1 MEKVK
6 WAALG
11 ISLLLAVSPPAQ
23 AQTATTAFQPKES
36 TNYVIRNMETGMFM
50 QSSTD
55 FAFNNKAAYFDAM
68 NDKNS
73 SDYFLWQFK
82 ASGTGWKIQNVGR
95 EKKDKGSWLTD
106 TKTADVS
113 GTYRGTM
120 SSKETDGATWY
131 ISTNTL
137 NPNGYLVSSAKIT
150 SNTPPLIVYTHIKQA
165 MAPLIFALVRKKQ

>member
-23 AQTATTAFQPKES
+23 AQTATTAFQPKET

-55 FAFNNKAAYFDAM
+55 PVFNKAAYFGAM
-68 NDKNS
+68 NDKNP
-73 SDYFLWQFK
+73 SDYFLWKFK

-95 EKKDKGSWLTD
+95 EKKGKGSWLTD
-106 TKTADVS
+106 TNTADVS

-120 SSKETDGATWY
+120 SSEETDGATWY

-137 NPNGYLVSSAKIT
+137 NPNGYLVSSAEIT
-150 SNTPPLIVYTHIKQA
+150 SNPPHSLSIRI
-165 MAPLIFALVRKKQ
+165 

>member
-23 AQTATTAFQPKES
+23 AQTATTAFQLKES

-55 FAFNNKAAYFDAM
+55 LAVNNKAAYFGAM

-73 SDYFLWQFK
+73 SDYFLWKFK

-137 NPNGYLVSSAKIT
+137 NPNGYLVSSAEIT
-150 SNTPPLIVYTHIKQA
+150 SNTPPHLLSIRI
-165 MAPLIFALVRKKQ
+165 

>member
-23 AQTATTAFQPKES
+23 AQTATTAFQPKEG

-50 QSSTD
+50 QSSKD
-55 FAFNNKAAYFDAM
+55 LAVNNKASYFGVL
-68 NDKNS
+68 NDKNYN
-73 SDYFLWQFK
+73 DYFLWQFK

-95 EKKDKGSWLTD
+95 KEQGKGSWLTD
-106 TKTADVS
+106 TETADLS
-113 GTYRGTM
+113 GTYRGRM
-120 SSKETDGATWY
+120 SSEETEGATWY

-137 NPNGYLVSSAKIT
+137 NPSGYLISSAEIT

-165 MAPLIFALVRKKQ
+165 MAPLIFALVRKKK

>member
-23 AQTATTAFQPKES
+23 AQTATTAFQPKEG

-55 FAFNNKAAYFDAM
+55 LVVNNKAAYFGAM

-82 ASGTGWKIQNVGR
+82 ALGTGWKIQNVGR
-95 EKKDKGSWLTD
+95 EKNGKGSWLTD
-106 TKTADVS
+106 TKTADAS
-113 GTYRGTM
+113 GTYRGKM
-120 SSKETDGATWY
+120 SSEETDGATWY

-137 NPNGYLVSSAKIT
+137 NPNGYLVSSAEIT
-150 SNTPPLIVYTHIKQA
+150 SNTPPHLLSIRI
-165 MAPLIFALVRKKQ
+165 

>member
-55 FAFNNKAAYFDAM
+55 HLVDNKAAYFGAM

-73 SDYFLWQFK
+73 IDYFLWQFK

-95 EKKDKGSWLTD
+95 EKKGKGSWLTD
-106 TKTADVS
+106 TNTADFS

-137 NPNGYLVSSAKIT
+137 NPNGYLVSSAEIT

-165 MAPLIFALVRKKQ
+165 MAPLIFALVTKTH

>member
-23 AQTATTAFQPKES
+23 AQTATTAFQPKET

-55 FAFNNKAAYFDAM
+55 LIVNDKAAYFGAM

-73 SDYFLWQFK
+73 IDYFLWQFK
-82 ASGTGWKIQNVGR
+82 ASGTGCKI
-95 EKKDKGSWLTD
+95 
-106 TKTADVS
+106 
-113 GTYRGTM
+113 
-120 SSKETDGATWY
+120 
-131 ISTNTL
+131 
-137 NPNGYLVSSAKIT
+137 
-150 SNTPPLIVYTHIKQA
+150 
-165 MAPLIFALVRKKQ
+165 

>member
-23 AQTATTAFQPKES
+23 AQTATTAFQPKET

-55 FAFNNKAAYFDAM
+55 PVFNKAAYFGAM
-68 NDKNS
+68 NDKNP
-73 SDYFLWQFK
+73 SDYFLWKFK

-95 EKKDKGSWLTD
+95 EKKGKGSWLTD
-106 TKTADVS
+106 TNTADVS

-120 SSKETDGATWY
+120 SSEETDGATWY

-137 NPNGYLVSSAKIT
+137 NPNGYLVSSAEIT
-150 SNTPPLIVYTHIKQA
+150 SNTPPLVAYTHIKQA
-165 MAPLIFALVRKKQ
+165 MAPLIVALVRKKQ

>member
-23 AQTATTAFQPKES
+23 AQTATTAFQPKET

-55 FAFNNKAAYFDAM
+55 PVFNKAAYFGAM
-68 NDKNS
+68 NDKNP
-73 SDYFLWQFK
+73 SDYFLWKFK
-82 ASGTGWKIQNVGR
+82 ASGTGWIIQNVGR
-95 EKKDKGSWLTD
+95 EKKGKGSWLTD
-106 TKTADVS
+106 TNTADVS

-120 SSKETDGATWY
+120 SSEETDGATWY

-137 NPNGYLVSSAKIT
+137 NPNGYLVSSAEIT
-150 SNTPPLIVYTHIKQA
+150 SNPPHSLSIRI
-165 MAPLIFALVRKKQ
+165 